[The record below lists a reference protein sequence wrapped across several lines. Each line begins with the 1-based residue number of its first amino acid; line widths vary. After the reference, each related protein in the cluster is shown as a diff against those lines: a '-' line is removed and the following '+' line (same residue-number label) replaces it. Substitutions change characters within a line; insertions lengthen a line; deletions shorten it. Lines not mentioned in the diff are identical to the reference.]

1 MLSKTMLTVFYGGAY
16 AWFCV
21 RILTDRS
28 ACHQGACLH
37 VLKEKINDEVKNY
50 DNQSFMCTN
59 LAPARR

>member
-16 AWFCV
+16 VWFCV
-21 RILTDRS
+21 GFLPDRS
-28 ACHQGACLH
+28 ACYQGACLH